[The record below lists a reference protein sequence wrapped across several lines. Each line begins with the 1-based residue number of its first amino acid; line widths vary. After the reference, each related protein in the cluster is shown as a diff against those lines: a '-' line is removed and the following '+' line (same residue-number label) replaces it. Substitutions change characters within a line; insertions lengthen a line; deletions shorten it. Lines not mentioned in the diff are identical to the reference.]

1 MKIFLMSMGCAKN
14 SVDSERLAGRIIS
27 AGHEIVSDVD
37 KAEVGI
43 INTCGFIQDAVKE
56 NIDAILDLEQ
66 LKLENKLKHII
77 VTGCLVNRYEQ
88 ELKAELPTV
97 DLFTRAESWDDIIKL
112 LTPKALNKLCDRFML
127 EPVTPWSRYLK
138 LSEGCNKF
146 CTYCSIPF
154 IRGRLRSVE
163 IKDLVNEALKL
174 CEGGAKEIC
183 LVAQDLMDYGK
194 DLYNKPMLKE
204 LIEILNKELPDGT
217 WLRPLYMY
225 PDEMTHEFIDFM
237 LSQDKVLR
245 YFDMPVQHI
254 SDKILR
260 RMNRKTTS
268 DKIKDII
275 KYVRS
280 CDKFFT
286 LRTTIMTGF
295 PGETESD
302 FDELLEF
309 LSEAK
314 IDHAGAF
321 IFSPEE
327 GTRAAEFADQVDFDI
342 AQERYQAVTDLQFDI
357 AQERGELFID
367 KELEVLIEEINI
379 DAESAEQASQSL
391 ELESLSS
398 LKDFAAGSGADN
410 LRSDNLKLESLRRA
424 KNFAGENG
432 GGEFEIWGRSYRDAP
447 DVDGRICAEGLM
459 SDKIKLLKPSDK
471 VKIKIQECDGN
482 DLFGAL
488 I

>member
-1 MKIFLMSMGCAKN
+1 MGCAKN

-37 KAEVGI
+37 KAEIGI

-112 LTPKALNKLCDRFML
+112 LTPKVLKQNKLCDRFML

-327 GTRAAEFADQVDFDI
+327 GTRAAEFADQVDFDT

-379 DAESAEQASQSL
+379 DAESAGQASQSL

-398 LKDFAAGSGADN
+398 LKNFAAGSGADN
-410 LRSDNLKLESLRRA
+410 LRGDNLKLESLRRA

-447 DVDGRICAEGLM
+447 DVDGRICVEGLL
-459 SDKIKLLKPSDK
+459 SDRIKLLKPGYK
-471 VKIKIQECDGN
+471 VKIKIQECVGN
-482 DLFGAL
+482 DLFGKL
-488 I
+488 V

>member
-1 MKIFLMSMGCAKN
+1 MGCAKN

-37 KAEVGI
+37 KAEIGI

-88 ELKAELPTV
+88 ELKAELPAV

-327 GTRAAEFADQVDFDI
+327 GNRAAEFADQVDFDT

-379 DAESAEQASQSL
+379 DAESAGQASQSL
-391 ELESLSS
+391 ELESLNS
-398 LKDFAAGSGADN
+398 LKNFAAGSGADN
-410 LRSDNLKLESLRRA
+410 LRGDNLKLESLRRA

-447 DVDGRICAEGLM
+447 DVDGRICVEGLL
-459 SDKIKLLKPSDK
+459 SDRIKLLKPGYK
-471 VKIKIQECDGN
+471 VKIKIQECVGN
-482 DLFGAL
+482 DLFGKL
-488 I
+488 V

>member
-1 MKIFLMSMGCAKN
+1 MSMGCAKN

-37 KAEVGI
+37 KAEIGI

-327 GTRAAEFADQVDFDI
+327 GTRAAEFADQVDFDT

-379 DAESAEQASQSL
+379 DAESAGQASQSL

-398 LKDFAAGSGADN
+398 LKNFAAGSGADN
-410 LRSDNLKLESLRRA
+410 LRGDNLKLESLRRA

-447 DVDGRICAEGLM
+447 DVDGRICVEGLL
-459 SDKIKLLKPSDK
+459 SDRIKLLKPGYK
-471 VKIKIQECDGN
+471 VKIKIQECVGN
-482 DLFGAL
+482 DLFGKL
-488 I
+488 V

>member
-1 MKIFLMSMGCAKN
+1 MGCAKN

-37 KAEVGI
+37 KAEIGI

-327 GTRAAEFADQVDFDI
+327 GTRAAEFADQVDFDT

-379 DAESAEQASQSL
+379 DAESIGQASQSL
-391 ELESLSS
+391 ELESLNS
-398 LKDFAAGSGADN
+398 LKNFAAGSGADN
-410 LRSDNLKLESLRRA
+410 LRGDNLKLESLRRA

-447 DVDGRICAEGLM
+447 DVDGRICVEGLL
-459 SDKIKLLKPSDK
+459 SDRIKLLKPGYK
-471 VKIKIQECDGN
+471 VKIKIQECVGN
-482 DLFGAL
+482 DLFGKL
-488 I
+488 V

>member
-1 MKIFLMSMGCAKN
+1 MSMGCAKN

-37 KAEVGI
+37 KAEIGI

-237 LSQDKVLR
+237 LSKDKVLR

-327 GTRAAEFADQVDFDI
+327 GTRAAEFADQVDFDT

-379 DAESAEQASQSL
+379 DAESAGQASQSL
-391 ELESLSS
+391 ELESLS
-398 LKDFAAGSGADN
+398 N
-410 LRSDNLKLESLRRA
+410 N

-432 GGEFEIWGRSYRDAP
+432 GSEFEIWGRSYRDAP

-471 VKIKIQECDGN
+471 VKIKIQECVGN
-482 DLFGAL
+482 DLFGE
-488 I
+488 IV

>member
-1 MKIFLMSMGCAKN
+1 MSMGCAKN

-302 FDELLEF
+302 FEELLEF

-379 DAESAEQASQSL
+379 DAESAGQASQSL

-447 DVDGRICAEGLM
+447 DVDGRICVEGLL
-459 SDKIKLLKPSDK
+459 SDRIKLLKPGYK
-471 VKIKIQECDGN
+471 VKIKIQECVGN
-482 DLFGAL
+482 DLFGKL
-488 I
+488 V

>member
-1 MKIFLMSMGCAKN
+1 
-14 SVDSERLAGRIIS
+14 
-27 AGHEIVSDVD
+27 
-37 KAEVGI
+37 
-43 INTCGFIQDAVKE
+43 
-56 NIDAILDLEQ
+56 
-66 LKLENKLKHII
+66 
-77 VTGCLVNRYEQ
+77 
-88 ELKAELPTV
+88 
-97 DLFTRAESWDDIIKL
+97 
-112 LTPKALNKLCDRFML
+112 
-127 EPVTPWSRYLK
+127 
-138 LSEGCNKF
+138 
-146 CTYCSIPF
+146 
-154 IRGRLRSVE
+154 
-163 IKDLVNEALKL
+163 
-174 CEGGAKEIC
+174 
-183 LVAQDLMDYGK
+183 
-194 DLYNKPMLKE
+194 
-204 LIEILNKELPDGT
+204 
-217 WLRPLYMY
+217 MY

-327 GTRAAEFADQVDFDI
+327 GTRAAEFADQVDFDT

-447 DVDGRICAEGLM
+447 DVDGRICVEGLL
-459 SDKIKLLKPSDK
+459 SDRIKLLKPGYK
-471 VKIKIQECDGN
+471 VKIKIQECVGN
-482 DLFGAL
+482 DLFGKL
-488 I
+488 V